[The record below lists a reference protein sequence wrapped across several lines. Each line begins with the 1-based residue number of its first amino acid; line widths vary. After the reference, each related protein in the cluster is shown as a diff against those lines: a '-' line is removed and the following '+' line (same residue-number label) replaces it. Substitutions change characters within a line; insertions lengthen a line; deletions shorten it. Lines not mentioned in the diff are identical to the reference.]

1 MPWSSWV
8 AVNGLTVPPRLL
20 MAYWPAN
27 SITLLAGGVAVSSLR
42 LMNRGA
48 LAGIGA

>member
-8 AVNGLTVPPRLL
+8 AVNGLIVPPRLL
-20 MAYWPAN
+20 VAYCPPN
-27 SITLLAGGVAVSSLR
+27 SITLLAGGATSAGLT
-42 LMNRGA
+42 NRGA